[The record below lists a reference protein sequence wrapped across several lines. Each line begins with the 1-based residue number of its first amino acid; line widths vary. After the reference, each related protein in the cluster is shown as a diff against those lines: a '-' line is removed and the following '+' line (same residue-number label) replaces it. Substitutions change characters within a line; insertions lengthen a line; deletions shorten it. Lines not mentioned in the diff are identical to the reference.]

1 MPAMPV
7 EMVTLAPKPVEQSG
21 EFVGTARSR
30 HAATLQ
36 PQVEGFVTRIFV
48 RSGDHV
54 EAGTTIAEI
63 DDGSQRAVVASLQ
76 SLRSAREADATYAE
90 QQARRQK
97 ALFDVGA
104 ASQQDVDQAEAQL
117 KDARAQLASVED
129 QIRQQQNELG
139 YYRVVAPTA
148 GVVGD
153 IPVHQGDRVTTST
166 VVTTID
172 AQAGLEIYIGVPV
185 QLAPRVR
192 LGLPVRLLDE
202 AGGTVAET
210 EVSFVAPS
218 VDDATQTVLVKAPA
232 PATAALRT
240 GQFVRAQIVWSTEP
254 SLTIP
259 VVSVTRVNGQVFA
272 FTAVD
277 GEQGGLVAHQQPIT
291 VGPVIG
297 DDYLVLDGLSAGDRL
312 IVSGLQKIREGA
324 PVQEAAAPAGGSD
337 AEPEVK

>member
-7 EMVTLAPKPVEQSG
+7 EMVTLAPKPVEQTG

-48 RSGDHV
+48 QSGDHV

-153 IPVHQGDRVTTST
+153 IPVHKGDRVTTST

-172 AQAGLEIYIGVPV
+172 AQAGLEVYIGVPV

-272 FTAVD
+272 FTAVA

-337 AEPEVK
+337 AGPEGK